1 LFYFNLYDVFF
12 LGLILL
18 CYFIFCDKSLSPIIF
33 YYLYLFNGIRGLGS
47 DQLGHGSLEN
57 RLSVPQLLETL
68 LPENG
73 GGRIVVVS
81 AANDRTCVVSDV
93 GDLYTWGA
101 TAEKGKHFSNTYMSC
116 SSPVINGQHCFRVII
131 LFSCN

>member
-1 LFYFNLYDVFF
+1 MHLLEFFYSILFDGF
-12 LGLILL
+12 
-18 CYFIFCDKSLSPIIF
+18 
-33 YYLYLFNGIRGLGS
+33 RGLGS

-101 TAEKGKHFSNTYMSC
+101 TAEKGKHSSYTYTS
-116 SSPVINGQHCFRVII
+116 
-131 LFSCN
+131 

>member
-1 LFYFNLYDVFF
+1 MVNLTLFLLIFMILVYD
-12 LGLILL
+12 
-18 CYFIFCDKSLSPIIF
+18 
-33 YYLYLFNGIRGLGS
+33 YLRGLVS

-93 GDLYTWGA
+93 GDLYTWGS
-101 TAEKGKHFSNTYMSC
+101 TTDKG
-116 SSPVINGQHCFRVII
+116 
-131 LFSCN
+131 

>member
-1 LFYFNLYDVFF
+1 MVNLTLFLLIFMILVYD
-12 LGLILL
+12 
-18 CYFIFCDKSLSPIIF
+18 
-33 YYLYLFNGIRGLGS
+33 YLRGLGS

-93 GDLYTWGA
+93 GDLYTWGS
-101 TAEKGKHFSNTYMSC
+101 TTDKG
-116 SSPVINGQHCFRVII
+116 
-131 LFSCN
+131 

>member
-1 LFYFNLYDVFF
+1 MMNFAFFHLDPFLFHF
-12 LGLILL
+12 
-18 CYFIFCDKSLSPIIF
+18 IIF
-33 YYLYLFNGIRGLGS
+33 DGFRGLGS

-101 TAEKGKHFSNTYMSC
+101 TVEKGKHSPYMYISC
-116 SSPVINGQHCFRVII
+116 SSPIINGQHC
-131 LFSCN
+131 S

>member
-1 LFYFNLYDVFF
+1 M
-12 LGLILL
+12 
-18 CYFIFCDKSLSPIIF
+18 
-33 YYLYLFNGIRGLGS
+33 GS
-47 DQLGHGSLEN
+47 DQLGHGSHEN

-73 GGRIVVVS
+73 GGRAVMVS

-101 TAEKGKHFSNTYMSC
+101 TAEKGKIIRFILIVCIDFFPSFFTYKLFTLIC
-116 SSPVINGQHCFRVII
+116 ICTIN
-131 LFSCN
+131 LFFLCVLKS